1 MQKFLSDIP
10 GASGG
15 FPAGLPGGLQVAA
28 LNLKPDNNAN
38 KNEGIFKD
46 FLIKITWTN
55 ILSPKREPALLK
67 GKK

>member
-46 FLIKITWTN
+46 FLI
-55 ILSPKREPALLK
+55 
-67 GKK
+67 

>member
-15 FPAGLPGGLQVAA
+15 LPAGLPAGLQVAA

-38 KNEGIFKD
+38 KNEGNFFPVLLGNRLIFS
-46 FLIKITWTN
+46 I
-55 ILSPKREPALLK
+55 PKNHV
-67 GKK
+67 